1 MAVGEGSGAAGVIVD
16 QGGRPLELQAHN
28 TAQKP
33 PLPWIYISCHP
44 CTVQYSN
51 LANIPTA
58 TASYTRKRNKRQR
71 SKDSLRPP
79 QSQLTHAD
87 ARSQH
92 WVHHQPAGRKM
103 KLHGVGTRYNISFGL
118 YIPTKAQPQTAPPS
132 ACAGTGRDVSLDRV
146 EIRYFLRCVR

>member
-1 MAVGEGSGAAGVIVD
+1 MAAGEGSGAAGVIVD

-58 TASYTRKRNKRQR
+58 TASYAKTKTPTLEANIGY
-71 SKDSLRPP
+71 
-79 QSQLTHAD
+79 TTN
-87 ARSQH
+87 
-92 WVHHQPAGRKM
+92 QPAEI
-103 KLHGVGTRYNISFGL
+103 HEWHETGVGTRDNISCGL
-118 YIPTKAQPQTAPPS
+118 YTYMKAQPFPHGAPWQQ
-132 ACAGTGRDVSLDRV
+132 
-146 EIRYFLRCVR
+146 Y